1 MDCYEGPLTGNAKC
15 VVISMLLAT
24 GYWFTP
30 PKNKWVL
37 VGILY
42 FTYIAIAWYDAYLCE
57 RTLTPS
63 YLRHFYDWAK
73 PRDTFQHRQ
82 YQNLCPSSEKKILI
96 VDVIIAITIV
106 LLFPTFL
113 AWKP

>member
-15 VVISMLLAT
+15 VVISILLAI
-24 GYWFTP
+24 GYWFSP

-73 PRDTFQHRQ
+73 PRNTFQHQQ
-82 YQNLCPSSEKKILI
+82 YQNLCASAERKILI
-96 VDVIIAITIV
+96 VDVIIAIAIV
-106 LLFPTFL
+106 LMFPMFL

>member
-15 VVISMLLAT
+15 VIISVLLAI

-42 FTYIAIAWYDAYLCE
+42 FTYLAIAWYDAYLCE

-73 PRDTFQHRQ
+73 PRNTYQHEQ
-82 YQNLCPSSEKKILI
+82 YHNLCPSAEKKILI
-96 VDVIIAITIV
+96 VDVIIAIVIV

-113 AWKP
+113 AWNP